1 MFEDRESG
9 DSFEEDIELH
19 MQPAR
24 KYKIFCTR
32 EERYGKRS
40 KNEKI

>member
-1 MFEDRESG
+1 MFEYCESG

-19 MQPAR
+19 MQLAR
-24 KYKIFCTR
+24 KYKIICTR
-32 EERYGKRS
+32 KDRDGKRS

>member
-1 MFEDRESG
+1 MFEYRESG

-19 MQPAR
+19 MQPVR
-24 KYKIFCTR
+24 KYKIICTM
-32 EERYGKRS
+32 EDKDGKRS